1 MFRTSVSRLLMCI
14 QVVMLL
20 GLLAAVI
27 TLSVASLNRF
37 NGAQTILAGT
47 LSNRALFD
55 AVVKT
60 RAQIAKVQTALVTQ
74 EDPGGAINEARATAR
89 AAYDEAFRLLDD
101 VDIPGEA
108 GLRAAVQDGFKATE
122 AEWSGVAT
130 QLRLPRSE
138 RKVAGTDSWRQAV
151 LKAADA
157 LEATAAATALEM
169 RQLDARIGELV
180 VTREA
185 AWRLRD
191 NMGSQCSLLRPFI
204 NESKPLPP
212 DVAQRWRER
221 VGAYGIDLVVLRDI
235 ARRPGTAAS
244 LRDAV
249 TTAATNIEKA
259 QKAIDE
265 LVARLDGSGKPAMEP
280 ATYTATCNQPFDSI
294 LAIAYGA
301 LDLTVE
307 QARRERA
314 AALMLLVPTGLGLLA
329 AILLSAF
336 GILAIRHRVT
346 RPTATLR
353 DVIARLSRQDYS
365 VPVPPQAYP
374 DELGNIASALEVLRI
389 GAGEAQ
395 RLQSEVAAQQAAELE
410 RGKLLRQHCQT
421 FEQAAQA
428 ALGNISVASEALD
441 QTSGVMRNIASE
453 TSQQAGMVS
462 HAADEASQN
471 VQTVAAATEELSA
484 SIAEIS
490 TQVTASADMARRA
503 TEQAGST
510 NRTVEALTEAARRI
524 GDVVGLI
531 SEIAAQTNLLA
542 LNATIEAARAGD
554 AGKGFAVVA
563 SEVKTLATQTA
574 RATDDI
580 TVQVQN
586 IQATTGEAVAAIQT
600 ITDMISRISEG
611 TSAIAAAVEEQ
622 GAATRD
628 ISSSVQQVAQ
638 GTAEVTSTIA
648 ELAQSSQQTGTAASA
663 VNAAVSDVVREQGSL
678 RRAMETFLTSVQ
690 KA

>member
-122 AEWSGVAT
+122 AEWSAVAT

-235 ARRPGTAAS
+235 ARRPGTAPS

-249 TTAATNIEKA
+249 ATAATNIEKA

-265 LVARLDGSGKPAMEP
+265 LVARLDGSGKPAMEA

-314 AALMLLVPTGLGLLA
+314 AALMLLIPTGLGLLA

-503 TEQAGST
+503 TEQASST
-510 NRTVEALTEAARRI
+510 NRTVEALSEAARRI

-580 TVQVQN
+580 TIQVQN

-600 ITDMISRISEG
+600 ITNMISRISEG

-663 VNAAVSDVVREQGSL
+663 VNAAVNDVVREQGSL